1 MDVESPEFQ
10 DWELL
15 HSNPTSHSEPVIPSG
30 SATNG
35 LDEVGSETGG
45 MIQPNYF
52 SIDSSQSRYMTNFS
66 GSEEGSEESDNPSW
80 IEPGSENQFIT
91 KNYSEFWSD
100 SGSDRSQTRTTG
112 EREGIEETRSENGEF
127 GDFEEGQNS
136 HLQDGS
142 EKKENGNVEG
152 EKKKMSIVWWKVPI
166 ELFKYWGLRVGPAWT
181 FSVAAAVA
189 MGFVIL
195 GRRLLYKMKKKA
207 KKLELKVSVND
218 KKKVSQFM
226 SRSARL
232 NEAFSIVKL
241 VPVIRPQLPAPGIT
255 LWPAMSL
262 T

>member
-52 SIDSSQSRYMTNFS
+52 SIDSQNRYMTNFS
-66 GSEEGSEESDNPSW
+66 GSEESSEESDNPSW
-80 IEPGSENQFIT
+80 IDPGSENQFIT
-91 KNYSEFWSD
+91 KNYD
-100 SGSDRSQTRTTG
+100 SVK
-112 EREGIEETRSENGEF
+112 F
-127 GDFEEGQNS
+127 GDFDEGQNS

-166 ELFKYWGLRVGPAWT
+166 ELFKYWGLRVGPVWT

-195 GRRLLYKMKKKA
+195 GSRLLYKMKRKT